1 MELIERSSL
10 MDTLQNAFQNL
21 EESGEGH
28 CLFLGGEAGI
38 GKTALTRA
46 FYNKVKKRCNFY
58 QGTCDALFTPRP
70 LAPLYDILLQ
80 LGSKPPENNNGT
92 EDSTSLFTY
101 VFQLLKNQKENS
113 ILVFEDIHWADE
125 ATLDFIKFLGRR
137 INQLNCLFI
146 LTYRD
151 NEIRPSHPLQQVMGQ
166 LNPDSFTRLQLQP
179 LSRLAV
185 ENMAEEKGYKG
196 EDVYSISGGNP
207 FYVNEILASYSTGVP
222 DNIRDSILSSYNRLD
237 ENTKHVWQIISVLPT
252 GFEINYLEKME
263 PGYADSIH
271 NCLAQKILIPKEGFI
286 YFKHELFRRTI
297 ESSLSPLLRIDL
309 NKRIL
314 ELFKQSFER
323 KGEIER
329 IVHHAKNASE
339 PDIVVHYA
347 PIAAKEA
354 ARLGA
359 HREASKLYLTAIE
372 YYQGK
377 DRCALLD
384 LYKAYSY
391 ECYLTNQIREA
402 IIYATKSLKL
412 LQEEAE
418 CEKSGDCL
426 RLLSRLWWFD
436 GNRARA
442 EQYALQSVEVLK
454 DQPIS
459 KAKAMAF
466 SNMSLLKMLSDE
478 RQLCIFWGEEAIKIA
493 KELNDEKTLAHALNN
508 VGTVRMRHH
517 STREKGLEQLKL
529 SREIALKNSDH
540 ENVARYYT
548 NVGINAIKM
557 KEYDFASEILEEGL
571 KYCGE
576 RNLDSMVSYLILCKA
591 KHSIDL
597 GNWNEAL
604 LIATRLTDKEDLPP
618 VIRIVALVILASI
631 KMRRGQEEVLPLLL
645 EAKEKAY
652 ETIEPQRI
660 LPVLVALL
668 EYEWI
673 TGKRIIETPVLEE
686 AIMMVKQTGNIYE
699 DSEFAFWLW
708 KARGEKISLTESF
721 DGYLIDNHINVKE
734 AAAQWNKLGC
744 PYEEALMLFEGND
757 ADKIAALEKLYL
769 LGAEIITEKLK
780 FQMRASGIKGIP
792 RGIRKSTR
800 QNPANLTLRELGILR
815 LLSEGMQNKEI
826 AGKLFISPKTV
837 DHHISSILFK
847 LDVNSR
853 TRAVKQAHE
862 RGILK

>member
-10 MDTLQNAFQNL
+10 MDTLQSAFQNI
-21 EESGEGH
+21 EEGGEGH
-28 CLFLGGEAGI
+28 CLFLAGEAGI
-38 GKTALTRA
+38 GKTSLTKA
-46 FYNKVKKRCNFY
+46 FYNKVKKRSLYY

-80 LGSKPPENNNGT
+80 LGSRPPDNNNAA
-92 EDSTSLFTY
+92 EYSSTLFTQ
-101 VFQLLKNQKENS
+101 VFQLLKDQKEIT

-125 ATLDFIKFLGRR
+125 ATLDFIRFLGRR

-151 NEIRPSHPLQQVMGQ
+151 NEIKPNHPLLQVMGQ
-166 LNPDSFTRLQLQP
+166 LNPGSFTRLQLQP
-179 LSRLAV
+179 LSRSAV
-185 ENMAEEKGYKG
+185 EKLAEEKGYKG

-252 GFEINYLEKME
+252 GFELNYLEKME

-271 NCLAQKILIPKEGFI
+271 NCLAQQILVPKEGFI

-314 ELFKQSFER
+314 ELFRQSFEN

-339 PDIVVHYA
+339 PEVVVQYA
-347 PIAAKEA
+347 PKAAKQA

-359 HREASKLYLTAIE
+359 HVEASKLYLTAIE

-377 DRCALLD
+377 DRCTLLD
-384 LYKAYSY
+384 LYEAYSY

-402 IIYATKSLKL
+402 IIYATKSLRL
-412 LQEEAE
+412 LQEGGE

-436 GNRARA
+436 GNRHKAD
-442 EQYALQSVEVLK
+442 QYALQSVDVLK
-454 DQPIS
+454 DQPNS

-517 STREKGLEQLKL
+517 STREKGMEQLKL
-529 SREIALKNSDH
+529 SKEIALKNSDH

-548 NVGINAIKM
+548 NVGINAVKM
-557 KEYDFASEILEEGL
+557 KEYALASEIIEEGIR
-571 KYCGE
+571 YCGE
-576 RNLDSMVSYLILCKA
+576 RNLDSMLSYLIVCKA
-591 KHSIDL
+591 KRSIDL

-604 LIATRLTDKEDLPP
+604 VIANNLTNKDDLPP
-618 VIRIVALVILASI
+618 VIRIIALVIQATI
-631 KMRRGQEEVLPLLL
+631 KMRRGEGDVLHLLL

-660 LPVLVALL
+660 LPVLIALL

-673 TGKRIIETPVLEE
+673 TGKRVIEIPVLEE

-708 KARGEKISLTESF
+708 KARDQKISLPEPYE
-721 DGYLIDNHINVKE
+721 GYLIDARSEVRK
-734 AAAQWNKLGC
+734 AAALWNKLGC
-744 PYEEALMLFEGND
+744 PYEEALMLNEGNNT
-757 ADKIAALEKLYL
+757 DKITALEKLYA
-769 LGAEIITEKLK
+769 LGAEGITEKLK

-800 QNPANLTLRELGILR
+800 ENPANLTLRELGILR
-815 LLSEGMQNKEI
+815 LLGEGLQNKEI

-847 LDVNSR
+847 LEVNSR
-853 TRAVKQAHE
+853 TRAVRQAQDM
-862 RGILK
+862 GILK

>member
-1 MELIERSSL
+1 
-10 MDTLQNAFQNL
+10 MDALQSAFQQL

-28 CLFLGGEAGI
+28 CLFLAGEAGI
-38 GKTALTRA
+38 GKTALTKA
-46 FYNKVKKRCNFY
+46 FYNKIKKRCTFY

-80 LGSKPPENNNGT
+80 LDSRPPENNNAT
-92 EDSTSLFTY
+92 VDSGSLFAQ
-101 VFQLLKNQKENS
+101 VFQLLKNQNEIS
-113 ILVFEDIHWADE
+113 FLVFEDIHWADE
-125 ATLDFIKFLGRR
+125 ATLDFIRFLGRR

-151 NEIRPSHPLQQVMGQ
+151 NEIRLNHPLLQVMGQ

-179 LSRLAV
+179 LSKSAV
-185 ENMAEEKGYKG
+185 EKMAEEKGYKG

-271 NCLAQKILIPKEGFI
+271 NCLAQKILVPKEGFI

-314 ELFKQSFER
+314 GLFKQSFEN

-339 PDIVVHYA
+339 PEVVVEYA
-347 PIAAKEA
+347 PKAAKQA

-359 HREASKLYLTAIE
+359 HVEASKLYLTAIE

-377 DRCALLD
+377 ERGMLLD
-384 LYKAYSY
+384 LYEAYSY
-391 ECYLTNQIREA
+391 ECYLTNQIKEA

-412 LQEEAE
+412 LQEEGE
-418 CEKSGDCL
+418 CEKSGECL

-436 GNRARA
+436 GNRHKAD
-442 EQYALQSVEVLK
+442 QYALQSVDVLK
-454 DQPIS
+454 DKPNS
-459 KAKAMAF
+459 TAKAMAF

-493 KELNDEKTLAHALNN
+493 MELNDSKTLAHALNN
-508 VGTVRMRHH
+508 VGTVRMRHQ
-517 STREKGLEQLKL
+517 STRDKGLEQLNL
-529 SREIALKNSDH
+529 SKEIALANADH

-548 NVGINAIKM
+548 NVGINAVKM
-557 KEYDFASEILEEGL
+557 KEYDFAKPIIEEGI

-576 RNLDSMVSYLILCKA
+576 RNLDSMLSYLIVCKA
-591 KHSIDL
+591 KLFVDL

-604 LIATRLTDKEDLPP
+604 SIANKLTDKEDLPP
-618 VIRIVALVILASI
+618 VIRIVALAILATI
-631 KMRRGQEEVLPLLL
+631 KMRCSHEDVLPLLL

-673 TGKRIIETPVLEE
+673 TGKKIIETPALEE

-708 KARGEKISLTESF
+708 KARGQKINLAESYE
-721 DGYLIDNHINVKE
+721 GYLIDAKQDAKK
-734 AAAQWNKLGC
+734 AAVLWNNLGC
-744 PYEEALMLFEGND
+744 PYEEALMLNEGND
-757 ADKIAALEKLYL
+757 ADKIAGLEILYS
-769 LGAEIITEKLK
+769 LGAGVTAEKLK

-800 QNPANLTLRELGILR
+800 ENPANLTLRELGILR
-815 LLSEGMQNKEI
+815 LLGEGMQNKEI

-847 LDVNSR
+847 LEVNSR
-853 TRAVKQAHE
+853 TKAVKQAHE
-862 RGILK
+862 MGILK